1 LIWLLSACGPTT
13 AIVGTSSLRTCE
25 VWRAISWSKRD
36 TDQTI
41 LEIKQNNAG
50 RAAYCEGYHEKQND
64 RAQTEQPAQKEDR

>member
-1 LIWLLSACGPTT
+1 
-13 AIVGTSSLRTCE
+13 